1 MCGIAGIYSPQH
13 TNPVNENLLTEMAS
27 VMFHRGP
34 DDGGTFVSADGR
46 LGFGFRRLSIVDL
59 SQAGHQPMCNE
70 DGSVWIVFNGEIY
83 NHQDLRRQL
92 QENGHRFKSST
103 DTESIIHGYEQWGR
117 EVVQHLRGMFAF
129 AIWDS
134 KNNTLFL
141 ARDHIGIKPLYYSQM
156 GGRFC
161 FASEIKSL
169 LTLPWIKREVD
180 QQALGLYLT
189 FSAVP
194 APRTMFKGIK
204 KLPPGHTMT
213 IDQSLHCRSGQY
225 WRPLFPDDP
234 KIDLPEEQCAE
245 QLRAKLQESISLR
258 MMSDVPFGVFL
269 SGGLDSSLNVALMS
283 QLMDQPVDTFSVAI
297 AGDPHS
303 NELSQ
308 ARRVADYFGTNH
320 REILIDQ
327 SDFVS
332 FLPEM
337 AWHQDEPLADPVC
350 VPLYYVSRLARES
363 GTYVVQVGEGSDEL
377 FGGYNS
383 YPFYLR
389 MNRYYQTLA
398 RLPSYLKKPLAY
410 LASISLHSWQAE
422 FVQQAA
428 AGLPF
433 FIGQAIG
440 FRPLSGNG
448 PFISSDQTKLA
459 TEFVSSLYSER
470 RSIISE
476 TSLLDDISYIELR
489 HRLPELLLMRV
500 DKMTMATSVEAR
512 VPYLD
517 KELVRFALSI
527 LPKHKIVPGKLK
539 KILALASKDLL
550 PKFVLERDKKG
561 FCGSAN
567 NMVQDQVSRLAVSLL
582 RDFPDLNDLLN
593 WSCLESLLSER
604 KPGPSPNGFPI
615 WVLLNLALWHIVH
628 IQNVDKAFLDD
639 YFSSSLIDTKND
651 KRHL

>member
-383 YPFYLR
+383 YPFYQR
-389 MNRYYQTLA
+389 MA
-398 RLPSYLKKPLAY
+398 PSYRALAALPAMLKTPLNKSAQLFLKP
-410 LASISLHSWQAE
+410 WQAE
-422 FVQQAA
+422 FVEQACSN
-428 AGLPF
+428 LPF
-433 FIGQAIG
+433 FLGQAIG
-440 FRPLSGNG
+440 FRPGSASKTF
-448 PFISSDQTKLA
+448 PLA
-459 TEFVSSLYSER
+459 GGTTAAMQLIRAIYQEQREAGGKAG
-470 RSIISE
+470 
-476 TSLLDDISYIELR
+476 LLNDIAYVELR

-500 DKMTMATSVEAR
+500 DKMCMATSVEAR

-517 KELVRFALSI
+517 QEVVRFALSI
-527 LPKHKIVPGKLK
+527 PGKYKIKQGSLK
-539 KILALASKDLL
+539 HILKLAARGLVPD
-550 PKFVLERDKKG
+550 FVINRPKKG

-567 NMVQDQVSRLAVSLL
+567 NMVSGQVSQVNALLLNRYQDLNSLL
-582 RDFPDLNDLLN
+582 D
-593 WSCLESLLSER
+593 WSSVEKLTKFRRGSS
-604 KPGPSPNGFPI
+604 SPNGFPL
-615 WVLLNLALWHIVH
+615 WVLLNLALWHIIW
-628 IQNVDKAFLDD
+628 IQDVSPENLQTELEP
-639 YFSSSLIDTKND
+639 LIMECKGACQ
-651 KRHL
+651 